1 MTSSPLPT
9 VLVAGASRGL
19 GLALVEEYLRR
30 GWRVIATVRGNPP
43 AALTGLRDAH
53 GDRLGIE
60 HLDIASGEDI
70 AALRRRL
77 DGQVIDLLF
86 VNAGLAPEN
95 RNADAASIGDAE
107 FARVMATNVLGPMRM
122 LEAFDALVP
131 PANGILAVM
140 SSRLG
145 SIAENEIDL
154 GWAVYRSSKVALNQM
169 LRSFANARAGARRTV
184 LAVAPGWVRT
194 AMGGA
199 DAPLTV
205 DQSIPRVVDVV
216 ASHVGVPGAH
226 FVNYEGDMVP
236 W

>member
-30 GWRVIATVRGNPP
+30 GWRVIATVRGAPP
-43 AALTGLRDAH
+43 ATLAALLDTH

-77 DGQVIDLLF
+77 DGQAIDLLF

-95 RNADAASIGDAE
+95 RNADAASIGDTE

-122 LEAFDALVP
+122 LEAFDALV

-169 LRSFANARAGARRTV
+169 LRSFANARAGAGRTV

-216 ASHVGVPGAH
+216 ASHAGVPGAH

>member
-1 MTSSPLPT
+1 MTSSTLPT

-30 GWRVIATVRGNPP
+30 GWRVIATVRGAPP
-43 AALTGLRDAH
+43 TALAGLSDAP

-77 DGQVIDLLF
+77 DGQAIDLLF

-122 LEAFDALVP
+122 LEAFDTLV

-169 LRSFANARAGARRTV
+169 LRSFANARVGAGRTV

-216 ASHVGVPGAH
+216 ASHAGVPGAH
-226 FVNYEGDMVP
+226 FVNYEGDVVP